1 MNIVFDTRET
11 KLLSY
16 INQTQDTFLIKTE
29 NLDIGDIHLC
39 KADNTCIIVFERKTI
54 NDLAASIQDG
64 RYKEQALRLSN
75 FTVPNHHI
83 IYIIEGDI
91 DQYKT
96 NSYTKHKITSKTLRS
111 SIISILYTKGFSV
124 LFTKTT
130 EDTANWIMQ
139 FAEKIYKNGITGY
152 YNDNEPKQITYT
164 EQIKM
169 KKQGNITPENIDQ
182 IMLSQ
187 IPGISIII
195 ANALLH
201 TFSSLKQL
209 INKLENDKDILN
221 EFTYTTTQ
229 GKQRKLPKNV
239 ISNLFLYLK
248 I

>member
-11 KLLSY
+11 KLLSC
-16 INQTQDTFLIKTE
+16 IHQPNDTFLIKTE

-39 KADNTCIIVFERKTI
+39 QPDNTCIVIFERKSI

-75 FTVPNHHI
+75 YNIPNHHI

-96 NSYTKHKITSKTLRS
+96 NSYSKHKITSKTLRS

-124 LFTKTT
+124 LFTKNTQ
-130 EDTANWIMQ
+130 DTANWIIQ
-139 FAEKIYKNGITGY
+139 FAEKIYKNGIKGY
-152 YNDNEPKQITYT
+152 YNDNEPKQTKYT

-169 KKQGNITPENIDQ
+169 KKQGNITPDNIDQ

-195 ANALLH
+195 ANALLD
-201 TFSSLKQL
+201 TFSTLKL
-209 INKLENDKDILN
+209 LTKTLEGNAKILN
-221 EFTYTTTQ
+221 DFTYTTTQ
-229 GKQRKLPKNV
+229 GKTRKLPKNV